1 MADMKFSVSARREGP
16 ALVRVQA
23 RNFSMYVD
31 EPANLGGSDKG
42 ANPVEY
48 LLGALAGCLNVVAN
62 LVANEMNIELR
73 GMTIE
78 AEGDLNPGRF
88 SGKSMEE
95 RAGIQANTRHA
106 EPGFAGRRSH
116 EAKMA
121 RNDRT
126 AVSIKRQP
134 DQSDAGEDHAR
145 VIGAPSRARSKRA
158 ADSWLAL
165 AIYHCRGPLSV

>member
-1 MADMKFSVSARREGP
+1 MADLKFSVSAKREGP

-62 LVANEMNIELR
+62 LVASEMNIELR

-95 RAGIQANTRHA
+95 RAGFKQIRVTLNPDLQAD
-106 EPGFAGRRSH
+106 
-116 EAKMA
+116 EAAK
-121 RNDRT
+121 RKWLETIEQRCPLNDNLT
-126 AVSIKRQP
+126 NPTPVKIT
-134 DQSDAGEDHAR
+134 
-145 VIGAPSRARSKRA
+145 
-158 ADSWLAL
+158 LA
-165 AIYHCRGPLSV
+165 

>member
-1 MADMKFSVSARREGP
+1 MADMKFSVSAKREGP

-78 AEGDLNPGRF
+78 AEGDLNPGR
-88 SGKSMEE
+88 
-95 RAGIQANTRHA
+95 
-106 EPGFAGRRSH
+106 SH

-145 VIGAPSRARSKRA
+145 VIGAPRGRARKGRLIHAFFVAFTLVRGFIGLNGAILEKR
-158 ADSWLAL
+158 
-165 AIYHCRGPLSV
+165 RFFPGRRE

>member
-95 RAGIQANTRHA
+95 RAGFKQIRVTLNPDLQAD
-106 EPGFAGRRSH
+106 
-116 EAKMA
+116 EATK
-121 RNDRT
+121 RKWLETIEQRCPLNDNLT
-126 AVSIKRQP
+126 NPTPVKIT
-134 DQSDAGEDHAR
+134 
-145 VIGAPSRARSKRA
+145 
-158 ADSWLAL
+158 LA
-165 AIYHCRGPLSV
+165 